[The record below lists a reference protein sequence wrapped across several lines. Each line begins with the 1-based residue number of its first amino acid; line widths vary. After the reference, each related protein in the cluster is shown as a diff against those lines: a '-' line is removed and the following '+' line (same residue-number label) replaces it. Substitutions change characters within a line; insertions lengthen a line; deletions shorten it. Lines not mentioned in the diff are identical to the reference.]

1 MKVKS
6 LRVLIIVTIFIS
18 AISIMSIISG
28 IFIYNDMK
36 KIEEA
41 SLDVSK
47 TRKSLIKDEDILI
60 KIKSNYSSVV
70 KTTKDTK
77 LYINDNGKYKDVGMI
92 NKDNILEL
100 EVVDN
105 ISLDNKYFKLL
116 NSDYYISYKDVTP
129 TADTINKRYLNYI
142 EFPIEVTTKENVIY
156 YDDSFNE
163 IFTLKSPVTARV
175 IVNLD
180 DYYGISLLSRLV
192 YVKKEDVSNTVEV
205 DISEEIAESIPAILY
220 HFIYLDG
227 DSSCN
232 DIICHSEEQIDSHF
246 KFLSNNDVFTL
257 NTSEVLSFIKGEINL
272 PKKSILITIDDG
284 ARAEN
289 FIPFLEKYQ
298 LNATLFL
305 VSSWYPVNKFESS
318 YLEIASHTHNMH
330 TTGVC
335 LTGQGGG
342 INCLPESEILNDL
355 KLSRETLNN
364 TKAFCFPF
372 YEYSDY
378 SINLVKEAGFE
389 MAFIGGSTKIK
400 KGIDPYKIP
409 RYPILSSFGV
419 EYISNLVLG

>member
-1 MKVKS
+1 MKARP

-18 AISIMSIISG
+18 VISLSCG

-36 KIEEA
+36 EREEA
-41 SLDVSK
+41 SLNVSN
-47 TRKSLIKDEDILI
+47 TRKSLIKDENVLI
-60 KIKSNYSSVV
+60 KIKSNYGSAV

-77 LYINDNGKYKDVGMI
+77 LYIDDNGKYKDVGNI

-100 EVVDN
+100 DSIDN

-116 NSDYYISYKDVTP
+116 DNDYYVSYKDVEP
-129 TADTINKRYLNYI
+129 TDDSINKRYLNYI
-142 EFPIEVTTKENVIY
+142 DFPKEITTKENITY
-156 YDDSFNE
+156 YDDSFKE
-163 IFTLKSPVTARV
+163 LFTLKTPITSKV

-192 YVKKEDVSNTVEV
+192 YVKKEDVSNVV
-205 DISEEIAESIPAILY
+205 DIESSEEMAVSIPAILY

-227 DSSCN
+227 DNGCK

-246 KFLSNNDVFTL
+246 KFLADNNVFTI
-257 NTSEVLSFIKGEINL
+257 NTGEVLSFIKGEINL

-289 FIPFLEKYQ
+289 FIPFLEKYG

-305 VSSWYPVNKFESS
+305 VSSWYPVSKFSS
-318 YLEIASHTHNMH
+318 PYLEIASHTHNMH

-335 LTGQGGG
+335 PTGQGGG
-342 INCLPESEILNDL
+342 INCLPRDEILNDL
-355 KLSRETLNN
+355 KLSRATLNN
-364 TKAFCFPF
+364 TKSFCFPF

-400 KGIDPYKIP
+400 KGINPYKIP

-419 EYISNLVLG
+419 DYISNLVLS

>member
-1 MKVKS
+1 MKVKP

-18 AISIMSIISG
+18 VISVGCG

-36 KIEEA
+36 EREET
-41 SLDVSK
+41 SSNVSN
-47 TRKSLIKDEDILI
+47 TRKSLIKDESVLI
-60 KIKSNYSSVV
+60 KIKSNYDSVV

-77 LYINDNGKYKDVGMI
+77 LYINENGKYKDVGNI

-100 EVVDN
+100 ESIDN
-105 ISLDNKYFKLL
+105 INLNNKYFKLL
-116 NSDYYISYKDVTP
+116 DSDYYVSYKDVIP
-129 TADTINKRYLNYI
+129 TTDTINKRYLNYI
-142 EFPIEVTTKENVIY
+142 EFPIEVTTKESTVY
-156 YDDSFNE
+156 YDENFNE
-163 IFTLKSPVTARV
+163 VLTINIPVTARV
-175 IVNLD
+175 IVNLN

-192 YVKKEDVSNTVEV
+192 YVKKEDVSKVIEV
-205 DISEEIAESIPAILY
+205 DSSEEMAKSIPAILY
-220 HFIYLDG
+220 HFIYLNG
-227 DSSCN
+227 DTGCN

-246 KFLSNNDVFTL
+246 KFLSDNDVFTL

-284 ARAEN
+284 ARAES

-305 VSSWYPVNKFESS
+305 VSSWYPISKFESS

-335 LTGQGGG
+335 PTGQGGG

-355 KLSRETLNN
+355 KLSREALNN

-372 YEYSDY
+372 YEYSNY

-419 EYISNLVLG
+419 DYISNLVLG

>member
-1 MKVKS
+1 MKIKP
-6 LRVLIIVTIFIS
+6 LRVLLIVTIFIS
-18 AISIMSIISG
+18 VISLG
-28 IFIYNDMK
+28 CGVFIYNDMK
-36 KIEEA
+36 EREEV
-41 SLDVSK
+41 SLNVSN
-47 TRKSLIKDEDILI
+47 TRKSLIKDENVLI
-60 KIKSNYSSVV
+60 KIKSNYGSAV

-77 LYINDNGKYKDVGMI
+77 LYINDNGKYKDVGSI

-100 EVVDN
+100 ESIDN
-105 ISLDNKYFKLL
+105 INLNNKYFKLL
-116 NSDYYISYKDVTP
+116 DNDYYVSYKDVIP
-129 TADTINKRYLNYI
+129 TTDTINKRYLNYI
-142 EFPIEVTTKENVIY
+142 EFPIEVTTKESVVC
-156 YDDSFNE
+156 YDENFNE
-163 IFTLKSPVTARV
+163 VFTINIPVTSKV

-192 YVKKEDVSNTVEV
+192 YVKKEDVSNVVEV
-205 DISEEIAESIPAILY
+205 DSSEEMAESIPAILY
-220 HFIYLDG
+220 HFIYLNG
-227 DSSCN
+227 DNSCN

-246 KFLSNNDVFTL
+246 KFLSDNNVFTL

-289 FIPFLEKYQ
+289 FIPFLEKYG

-305 VSSWYPVNKFESS
+305 VSSWYPVSKFQSP

-335 LTGQGGG
+335 PTGQGGG
-342 INCLPESEILNDL
+342 INCLPEKEILNDL

-419 EYISNLVLG
+419 DYISNLVLG

>member
-1 MKVKS
+1 MKVKP
-6 LRVLIIVTIFIS
+6 LRVLLIVIIFIS
-18 AISIMSIISG
+18 VISIGCG
-28 IFIYNDMK
+28 IFIYNDMRER
-36 KIEEA
+36 EEK
-41 SLDVSK
+41 SLNVSN
-47 TRKSLIKDEDILI
+47 TRKSLIKDEDVLI
-60 KIKSNYSSVV
+60 KIKSNYSGVV
-70 KTTKDTK
+70 KTLKDTK
-77 LYINDNGKYKDVGMI
+77 LYIDDNGKYKDAGKI

-100 EVVDN
+100 GSIDN
-105 ISLDNKYFKLL
+105 FSLDNKYFKLKD
-116 NSDYYISYKDVTP
+116 SDYYISYKDVEP
-129 TADTINKRYLNYI
+129 TSDTINKRYLNYI
-142 EFPIEVTTKENVIY
+142 EFPFEVTIKENVVY
-156 YDDSFNE
+156 YDDSFKE
-163 IFTLKSPVTARV
+163 IFMLKESVITKV

-180 DYYGISLLSRLV
+180 DYYGIDLFNRLV
-192 YVKKEDVSNTVEV
+192 YVNKEDVSNTVEV
-205 DISEEIAESIPAILY
+205 DNSEEVAESIPAILY
-220 HFIYLDG
+220 HFIYLNG

-232 DIICHSEEQIDSHF
+232 DIICHSESQIDSHF
-246 KFLSNNDVFTL
+246 KFLSDNDIFTL

-289 FIPFLEKYQ
+289 FIPFLEKYD

-305 VSSWYPVNKFESS
+305 VSSWYPVSKFSS
-318 YLEIASHTHNMH
+318 PYLEIASHTHNMH

-335 LTGQGGG
+335 PTGQGGG
-342 INCLPESEILNDL
+342 INCLPSDEILNDL

-409 RYPILSSFGV
+409 RYPILSSFCV
-419 EYISNLVLG
+419 DYISNLVLS

>member
-1 MKVKS
+1 MKIKPI
-6 LRVLIIVTIFIS
+6 RVLIIVSIFIS
-18 AISIMSIISG
+18 VISIASG
-28 IFIYNDMK
+28 IYIYNDTK
-36 KIEEA
+36 RREEEA
-41 SLDVSK
+41 LTISK
-47 TRKSLIKDEDILI
+47 ARESLIKDENELI
-60 KIKSNYSSVV
+60 KIKSNYSSIV

-77 LYINDNGKYKDVGMI
+77 LYLNDNGKYKDVGSI

-100 EVVDN
+100 ESINN

-116 NSDYYISYKDVTP
+116 GSDYYVSYKDVIP
-129 TADTINKRYLNYI
+129 TTDTINKRYLNYI
-142 EFPIEVTTKENVIY
+142 EFPLEVTAKEKAVY
-156 YDDSFNE
+156 YDENFNE
-163 IFTLKSPVTARV
+163 VFVIKNSVTAKV
-175 IVNLD
+175 IVNFD

-192 YVKKEDVSNTVEV
+192 YVKKEDVNNVVEV
-205 DISEEIAESIPAILY
+205 DSSEDMAESVPAILY

-227 DSSCN
+227 DTSCG

-246 KFLSNNDVFTL
+246 KFLADNNVFTL

-289 FIPFLEKYQ
+289 FIPFLEKYG

-305 VSSWYPVNKFESS
+305 VSSWYPVSKFSS
-318 YLEIASHTHNMH
+318 PYLEIASHTHNMH

-335 LTGQGGG
+335 PTGQGGG
-342 INCLPESEILNDL
+342 INCLPESDILNDL

-389 MAFIGGSTKIK
+389 MSFIGGSTKIK

-419 EYISNLVLG
+419 DYISNLVLV

>member
-1 MKVKS
+1 MKVKP
-6 LRVLIIVTIFIS
+6 LRVLLIVTIFIS
-18 AISIMSIISG
+18 VISISCG
-28 IFIYNDMK
+28 VFIYNDMK
-36 KIEEA
+36 EREES
-41 SLDVSK
+41 SLNVSK
-47 TRKSLIKDEDILI
+47 TRKSLIEDENVLI
-60 KIKSNYSSVV
+60 KIKSNYGSAV
-70 KTTKDTK
+70 KTIKDTK
-77 LYINDNGKYKDVGMI
+77 LYINDNGKYKDVGNI

-100 EVVDN
+100 ETIDN
-105 ISLDNKYFKLL
+105 INLNNKYFKLL
-116 NSDYYISYKDVTP
+116 DSDYYVSYKDVEP
-129 TADTINKRYLNYI
+129 TDESINKRYLNYI
-142 EFPIEVTTKENVIY
+142 EFPIEVTTKESVVY

-163 IFTLKSPVTARV
+163 LFSLNTPVTSKV
-175 IVNLD
+175 VVNLD

-192 YVKKEDVSNTVEV
+192 YVKKEDVSKVIEV
-205 DISEEIAESIPAILY
+205 NSSEEIAESVPAILY

-227 DSSCN
+227 DSSCG

-246 KFLSNNDVFTL
+246 KFLADNDVFTL

-289 FIPFLEKYQ
+289 FIPFLEKYG

-305 VSSWYPVNKFESS
+305 VSSWYPVSKFSS
-318 YLEIASHTHNMH
+318 PYLEIASHTHNMH

-335 LTGQGGG
+335 PTGQGGG
-342 INCLPESEILNDL
+342 INCLPRDEILNDL

-400 KGIDPYKIP
+400 KGMDPYKIP

-419 EYISNLVLG
+419 DYISNLVLG

>member
-1 MKVKS
+1 MKIKP

-18 AISIMSIISG
+18 VISLG
-28 IFIYNDMK
+28 CGVFIYNDMK
-36 KIEEA
+36 EREEE
-41 SLDVSK
+41 SLNVSK
-47 TRKSLIKDEDILI
+47 TRKSLIKDENVLI
-60 KIKSNYSSVV
+60 KIKSNYGSAV

-77 LYINDNGKYKDVGMI
+77 LYINDNDKYKDVGSI

-116 NSDYYISYKDVTP
+116 DGDYYVSYKDVEP
-129 TADTINKRYLNYI
+129 TTDIINKRYLNYI
-142 EFPIEVTTKENVIY
+142 EFPIEVTTKENVVY

-163 IFTLKSPVTARV
+163 LFSLNIPVNSKV
-175 IVNLD
+175 IVNLG

-192 YVKKEDVSNTVEV
+192 YVKKEDVSNTVEGDSSV
-205 DISEEIAESIPAILY
+205 DMAESVPAILY

-246 KFLSNNDVFTL
+246 KFLADNNIFTL

-289 FIPFLEKYQ
+289 FIPFLEKYG

-305 VSSWYPVNKFESS
+305 VSSWYPVSKFESS

-335 LTGQGGG
+335 PTGQGGG
-342 INCLPESEILNDL
+342 INCLPESDILNDL

-372 YEYSDY
+372 YEYSSY

-400 KGIDPYKIP
+400 KGINPYKIP

-419 EYISNLVLG
+419 DYISNLVLS

>member
-1 MKVKS
+1 MKIKP
-6 LRVLIIVTIFIS
+6 LRVLIIVTIFTNI
-18 AISIMSIISG
+18 ISITSG
-28 IFIYNDMK
+28 IYIYNNMK
-36 KIEEA
+36 VREEA
-41 SLDVSK
+41 SLNVLK
-47 TRKSLIKDEDILI
+47 IRKELDNKENELN
-60 KIKSNYSSVV
+60 KIKTNYNSIV
-70 KTTKDTK
+70 KTSKDTK
-77 LYINDNGKYKDVGMI
+77 LYINDNGKYKVVGNI
-92 NKDNILEL
+92 NKNNILEL
-100 EVVDN
+100 ENIDN

-116 NSDYYISYKDVTP
+116 NSNYYISYKDVMP
-129 TADTINKRYLNYI
+129 TIDTINKRYLNYV
-142 EFPIEVTTKENVIY
+142 EFPIEVTTKDYTTY
-156 YDDSFNE
+156 YDDNFNE
-163 IFTLKSPVTARV
+163 LFTLNDPITTKV

-180 DYYGISLLSRLV
+180 DYYGVSLLSRLV
-192 YVKKEDVSNTVEV
+192 YVKKDNVSNVVEL
-205 DISEEIAESIPAILY
+205 DSSEEMAISIPAILY

-227 DSSCN
+227 DTSCN
-232 DIICHSEEQIDSHF
+232 QTICHSEEQIDSHF
-246 KFLSNNDVFTL
+246 KFLSDNDVFTL
-257 NTSEVLSFIKGEINL
+257 NTSEVLMFIKNEINL

-305 VSSWYPVNKFESS
+305 VSSWYPVNKFLSP

-335 LTGQGGG
+335 PTGQGGG
-342 INCLPESEILNDL
+342 INCLPEEEILNDL

-378 SINLVKEAGFE
+378 AINLVKEAGFE

-409 RYPILSSFGV
+409 RYPILSNFGV
-419 EYISNLVLG
+419 SYLSNLVL

>member
-1 MKVKS
+1 MKIKP

-18 AISIMSIISG
+18 VISIG
-28 IFIYNDMK
+28 CGVFIYNDMK
-36 KIEEA
+36 EREEA
-41 SLDVSK
+41 SLNVSN
-47 TRKSLIKDEDILI
+47 TRKSLIKDGDILI
-60 KIKSNYSSVV
+60 KIKSNYGSAV

-77 LYINDNGKYKDVGMI
+77 LYINDNGKYKDVGNI

-100 EVVDN
+100 ESIDN
-105 ISLDNKYFKLL
+105 INLDNKYFKLL
-116 NSDYYISYKDVTP
+116 ANDYYVSYKDVEP
-129 TADTINKRYLNYI
+129 TDESINKRYLNYI
-142 EFPIEVTTKENVIY
+142 EFPIEVTTKESVVY
-156 YDDSFNE
+156 YDENFNE
-163 IFTLKSPVTARV
+163 VFTINIPTTSKV
-175 IVNLD
+175 IVNLN

-192 YVKKEDVSNTVEV
+192 YVRKEDISNIVEV
-205 DISEEIAESIPAILY
+205 DSSEEIAESIPAILY

-227 DSSCN
+227 DTSCN

-246 KFLSNNDVFTL
+246 KFIADNNVFTL

-289 FIPFLEKYQ
+289 FIPFLEKYG

-305 VSSWYPVNKFESS
+305 VSSWYPVSKFSS
-318 YLEIASHTHNMH
+318 PYLEIASHTHNMH

-335 LTGQGGG
+335 PTGQGGG

-419 EYISNLVLG
+419 DYISNLALG

>member
-1 MKVKS
+1 MKIKPI
-6 LRVLIIVTIFIS
+6 RVLIIVSIFIS
-18 AISIMSIISG
+18 VISIASG
-28 IFIYNDMK
+28 IYIYNDTK
-36 KIEEA
+36 KREEEA
-41 SLDVSK
+41 LTISK
-47 TRKSLIKDEDILI
+47 ARESLIKDENELI
-60 KIKSNYSSVV
+60 KIKSNYSSIV

-77 LYINDNGKYKDVGMI
+77 LYLNDNGKYKDVGSI

-100 EVVDN
+100 ETLDN

-116 NSDYYISYKDVTP
+116 DSDYYVSYKDVEP
-129 TADTINKRYLNYI
+129 SDESINKRYLNYI

-156 YDDSFNE
+156 YDENFNE
-163 IFTLKSPVTARV
+163 VFTLKSPVTSKV

-192 YVKKEDVSNTVEV
+192 YVKKEDVSNTVEI
-205 DISEEIAESIPAILY
+205 DSSEEEQAESIPAILY

-227 DSSCN
+227 DTSCN

-246 KFLSNNDVFTL
+246 KFLSDNDVFTL

-305 VSSWYPVNKFESS
+305 VSSWYSVSKFQSS

-335 LTGQGGG
+335 PTGQGGG

-389 MAFIGGSTKIK
+389 MAFIGGFTKIK

-419 EYISNLVLG
+419 DYISNLVLG

>member
-1 MKVKS
+1 MKIKS

-18 AISIMSIISG
+18 IVSIGSG
-28 IFIYNDMK
+28 IFIYNDMMK
-36 KIEEA
+36 REEA
-41 SLDVSK
+41 SLNVS
-47 TRKSLIKDEDILI
+47 RNRESLIKDENVLI

-70 KTTKDTK
+70 RTTKDTK
-77 LYINDNGKYKDVGMI
+77 LYINDNGEYIDAGSI

-100 EVVDN
+100 ETIDN

-116 NSDYYISYKDVTP
+116 DSDYYVSYKDVEP
-129 TADTINKRYLNYI
+129 SDESINKRYLNYI
-142 EFPIEVTTKENVIY
+142 EFSIEVTTKESAIY
-156 YDDSFNE
+156 YDENFNQ
-163 IFTLKSPVTARV
+163 IFTLKDPITTKVV
-175 IVNLD
+175 VNLD

-205 DISEEIAESIPAILY
+205 DSSEDMAVSVPAILY

-246 KFLSNNDVFTL
+246 KFLSDNDVFTL

-305 VSSWYPVNKFESS
+305 VSSWYPVSKFQSP

-335 LTGQGGG
+335 PTGQGGG
-342 INCLPESEILNDL
+342 INCLPSDEILNDL

-372 YEYSDY
+372 YEYSNY

-400 KGIDPYKIP
+400 KGINPYKIP
-409 RYPILSSFGV
+409 RYPILSSFNV
-419 EYISNLVLG
+419 DYISNLVLG

>member
-1 MKVKS
+1 MKIKPI
-6 LRVLIIVTIFIS
+6 RVLIIVTIFIS
-18 AISIMSIISG
+18 LISIISG
-28 IFIYNDMK
+28 IYIYSDMK
-36 KIEEA
+36 ERKEA
-41 SLDVSK
+41 SLDV
-47 TRKSLIKDEDILI
+47 IKVRNFLNEKEETLT
-60 KIKSNYSSVV
+60 KIKSNYNSVV
-70 KTTKDTK
+70 KTIKNTK
-77 LYINDNGKYKDVGMI
+77 LYISDNGKYIESGSI
-92 NKDNILEL
+92 NKDVVLEL
-100 EVVDN
+100 ESIDK

-116 NSDYYISYKDVTP
+116 DSDYYVSYKDVTP
-129 TADTINKRYLNYI
+129 TDNTINKRYLNYI
-142 EFPIEVTTKENVIY
+142 EFPIEVTTEENIVY
-156 YDDSFNE
+156 YDESFKE
-163 IFTLKSPVTARV
+163 LFTIKRSVTSKV

-192 YVKKEDVSNTVEV
+192 YVKKEAVSNVVEI
-205 DISEEIAESIPAILY
+205 DSSEDMAESVPAILY

-227 DSSCN
+227 DTSCG
-232 DIICHSEEQIDSHF
+232 DIICHSEKQIDSHF
-246 KFLSNNDVFTL
+246 KFLADNDVFTL

-289 FIPFLEKYQ
+289 FIPFLEKYG

-305 VSSWYPVNKFESS
+305 VSSWYPVSKFSS
-318 YLEIASHTHNMH
+318 PYLEIASHTHNMH

-335 LTGQGGG
+335 PTGQGGG

-372 YEYSDY
+372 YEYSNY

-419 EYISNLVLG
+419 DYISNLVLG

>member
-1 MKVKS
+1 MKVKP

-18 AISIMSIISG
+18 VVSIGCG

-36 KIEEA
+36 EREEA
-41 SLDVSK
+41 SLNVSN

-60 KIKSNYSSVV
+60 KIKSNYGSAV

-77 LYINDNGKYKDVGMI
+77 LYINDNGKYKDVGNI

-100 EVVDN
+100 ESIDN
-105 ISLDNKYFKLL
+105 INLDNKYFKLL
-116 NSDYYISYKDVTP
+116 ANDYYVSYKDVEP
-129 TADTINKRYLNYI
+129 TDESINKRYLNYI
-142 EFPIEVTTKENVIY
+142 EFPIEVTTKESVVY
-156 YDDSFNE
+156 YDENFNE
-163 IFTLKSPVTARV
+163 VFTINIPTTSKV
-175 IVNLD
+175 IVNLN

-192 YVKKEDVSNTVEV
+192 YVRKEDISNIVEV
-205 DISEEIAESIPAILY
+205 DSSEEIAESIPAILY

-227 DSSCN
+227 DTSCN

-246 KFLSNNDVFTL
+246 KFIADNNVFTL

-289 FIPFLEKYQ
+289 FIPFLEKYG

-305 VSSWYPVNKFESS
+305 VSSWYPVSKFESS

-335 LTGQGGG
+335 PTGQGGG

-419 EYISNLVLG
+419 DYISNLALG

>member
-1 MKVKS
+1 MKIKS

-18 AISIMSIISG
+18 IVSIGSG
-28 IFIYNDMK
+28 IFIYNDMMK
-36 KIEEA
+36 REEA
-41 SLDVSK
+41 SLNVS
-47 TRKSLIKDEDILI
+47 RNRESLIKDENVLI

-70 KTTKDTK
+70 RTTKDTK
-77 LYINDNGKYKDVGMI
+77 LYINDNGEYIDAGSI

-100 EVVDN
+100 ETIDN

-116 NSDYYISYKDVTP
+116 DSDYYVSYKDVEP
-129 TADTINKRYLNYI
+129 TNESINKRYLNYI
-142 EFPIEVTTKENVIY
+142 EFSIEVTTKESAIY
-156 YDDSFNE
+156 YDENFNE
-163 IFTLKSPVTARV
+163 LFTLKDPITTKVV
-175 IVNLD
+175 VNLD

-205 DISEEIAESIPAILY
+205 DSSEDMAVSVPAILY

-246 KFLSNNDVFTL
+246 KFLSDNDVFTL

-305 VSSWYPVNKFESS
+305 VSSWYPVSKFQSP

-335 LTGQGGG
+335 PTGQGGG
-342 INCLPESEILNDL
+342 INCLPSDEILNDL

-372 YEYSDY
+372 YEYSNY

-400 KGIDPYKIP
+400 KGINPYKIP
-409 RYPILSSFGV
+409 RYPILSSFNV
-419 EYISNLVLG
+419 DYISNLVLG

>member
-1 MKVKS
+1 MKVKP
-6 LRVLIIVTIFIS
+6 LRVLLIVIIFIS
-18 AISIMSIISG
+18 VISIGCG
-28 IFIYNDMK
+28 IFIYNDMRER
-36 KIEEA
+36 EEE
-41 SLDVSK
+41 SLNVSN
-47 TRKSLIKDEDILI
+47 TRKSLIKDEDVLI
-60 KIKSNYSSVV
+60 KIKSNYSGVV
-70 KTTKDTK
+70 KILKDTK
-77 LYINDNGKYKDVGMI
+77 LYIDDNGKYKDAGKI

-100 EVVDN
+100 GSIDN
-105 ISLDNKYFKLL
+105 FSLDNKYFKLKD
-116 NSDYYISYKDVTP
+116 SDYYISYKDVEP
-129 TADTINKRYLNYI
+129 TSDTINKRYLNYI
-142 EFPIEVTTKENVIY
+142 EFPFEVTIKENVVY
-156 YDDSFNE
+156 YDDSFKE
-163 IFTLKSPVTARV
+163 IFMLKESVTTKV

-180 DYYGISLLSRLV
+180 DYYGIDLFNRLV
-192 YVKKEDVSNTVEV
+192 YVNKEDVSNTVEV
-205 DISEEIAESIPAILY
+205 DNSEEVAESIPAILY
-220 HFIYLDG
+220 HFIYLNG

-232 DIICHSEEQIDSHF
+232 DIICHSESQIDSHF
-246 KFLSNNDVFTL
+246 KFLSDNDIFTL

-289 FIPFLEKYQ
+289 FIPFLEKYD

-305 VSSWYPVNKFESS
+305 VSSWYPVSKFSS
-318 YLEIASHTHNMH
+318 PYLEIASHTHNMH

-335 LTGQGGG
+335 PTGQGGG
-342 INCLPESEILNDL
+342 INCLPESDILNDL

-372 YEYSDY
+372 YEYSGY

-419 EYISNLVLG
+419 DYISNLVKN

>member
-1 MKVKS
+1 MKIKP
-6 LRVLIIVTIFIS
+6 LRVLIIVTMFIS
-18 AISIMSIISG
+18 VISLG
-28 IFIYNDMK
+28 CGVFIYNDMK
-36 KIEEA
+36 EREEV
-41 SLDVSK
+41 SLNVSN
-47 TRKSLIKDEDILI
+47 TRKSLIKDENVLI
-60 KIKSNYSSVV
+60 KIKSNYGSAV

-77 LYINDNGKYKDVGMI
+77 LYINNNGKYKDVGSI

-116 NSDYYISYKDVTP
+116 DNDYYVSYKDVIP
-129 TADTINKRYLNYI
+129 TTDTINKRYLNYI
-142 EFPIEVTTKENVIY
+142 EFPIEVTTKESVVC
-156 YDDSFNE
+156 YDENFNE
-163 IFTLKSPVTARV
+163 VFTINIPVTSKV

-192 YVKKEDVSNTVEV
+192 YVKKEDVSNVVEV
-205 DISEEIAESIPAILY
+205 DSSEEMAESIPAILY
-220 HFIYLDG
+220 HFIYLNG
-227 DSSCN
+227 DNSCN

-246 KFLSNNDVFTL
+246 KFLADNNVFTL

-284 ARAEN
+284 ARAEK
-289 FIPFLEKYQ
+289 FIPFLEKYG

-305 VSSWYPVNKFESS
+305 VSSWYPVSKFSS
-318 YLEIASHTHNMH
+318 PYLEIASHTHNMH

-335 LTGQGGG
+335 PTGQGGG
-342 INCLPESEILNDL
+342 INCLSRDEILNDL

-372 YEYSDY
+372 YEYSNY

-419 EYISNLVLG
+419 DYISNLVLG

>member
-1 MKVKS
+1 MKIKS

-18 AISIMSIISG
+18 IVSIGSG
-28 IFIYNDMK
+28 IFIYNDMMK
-36 KIEEA
+36 REEA
-41 SLDVSK
+41 SLNVS
-47 TRKSLIKDEDILI
+47 RNRESLIKDENVLI

-70 KTTKDTK
+70 RTTKDTK
-77 LYINDNGKYKDVGMI
+77 LYINDNSEYIDAGSI

-100 EVVDN
+100 ETIDN

-116 NSDYYISYKDVTP
+116 DSDYYVSYKDVEP
-129 TADTINKRYLNYI
+129 SDESINKRYLNYI
-142 EFPIEVTTKENVIY
+142 EFSIEVTTKESAIY
-156 YDDSFNE
+156 YDENFNE
-163 IFTLKSPVTARV
+163 LFTLKDPITTKVV
-175 IVNLD
+175 VNLD

-205 DISEEIAESIPAILY
+205 DSIEDMAVSVPAILY

-246 KFLSNNDVFTL
+246 KFLSDNDVFTL

-305 VSSWYPVNKFESS
+305 VSSWYPVSKFQSP

-335 LTGQGGG
+335 PTGQGGG
-342 INCLPESEILNDL
+342 INCLPEKEILNDL

-372 YEYSDY
+372 YEYSNY

-419 EYISNLVLG
+419 DYISNLVKN

>member
-1 MKVKS
+1 MKVKP

-18 AISIMSIISG
+18 VVSIGCG

-36 KIEEA
+36 EREEA
-41 SLDVSK
+41 SLNVSN

-60 KIKSNYSSVV
+60 KIKSNYGSAV

-77 LYINDNGKYKDVGMI
+77 LYINDNGKYKDVGNI

-100 EVVDN
+100 ETIDN
-105 ISLDNKYFKLL
+105 INLNNKYFKLL
-116 NSDYYISYKDVTP
+116 DSDYYVSYKDVEP
-129 TADTINKRYLNYI
+129 TDESINKRYLNYI
-142 EFPIEVTTKENVIY
+142 EFPIEVTTKESVVY
-156 YDDSFNE
+156 YDENFNE
-163 IFTLKSPVTARV
+163 VFTINIPTTSKV
-175 IVNLD
+175 IVNLN

-192 YVKKEDVSNTVEV
+192 YVRKEDISNIVEV
-205 DISEEIAESIPAILY
+205 DSSEEIAESIPAILY

-227 DSSCN
+227 DTSCN

-246 KFLSNNDVFTL
+246 KFIADNNVFTL

-289 FIPFLEKYQ
+289 FIPFLEKYG

-305 VSSWYPVNKFESS
+305 VSSWYPVSKFESS

-335 LTGQGGG
+335 PTGQGGG

-419 EYISNLVLG
+419 DYISNLALG

>member
-6 LRVLIIVTIFIS
+6 LRVIIIVTIFIS
-18 AISIMSIISG
+18 VISIISVV
-28 IFIYNDMK
+28 FIYNDMK
-36 KIEEA
+36 KREEA
-41 SLDVSK
+41 SLEVSK
-47 TRKSLIKDEDILI
+47 ARKSLIENENVLI
-60 KIKSNYSSVV
+60 KIKSNYNNVV

-77 LYINDNGKYKDVGMI
+77 LYINNNGKYKDVGKI

-100 EVVDN
+100 ESIDN
-105 ISLDNKYFKLL
+105 ISLDNKYFNLL
-116 NSDYYISYKDVTP
+116 DSDYYVSYKDVKP
-129 TADTINKRYLNYI
+129 TDESINKRYLNYI
-142 EFPIEVTTKENVIY
+142 EFPIEVTTKENVVY
-156 YDDSFNE
+156 YDENSNE
-163 IFTLKSPVTARV
+163 VFTLNIPITSKVV
-175 IVNLD
+175 VNLD

-192 YVKKEDVSNTVEV
+192 YIKKADISNTVEV
-205 DISEEIAESIPAILY
+205 DNNEEVAESIPAILY
-220 HFIYLDG
+220 HFIYLND
-227 DSSCN
+227 DNSCN

-246 KFLSNNDVFTL
+246 KFLSDNDVFTL
-257 NTSEVLSFIKGEINL
+257 NTSEVLRFIKNEINL

-289 FIPFLEKYQ
+289 FIPFLEKYG

-305 VSSWYPVNKFESS
+305 VSSWYPISKFQSP

-335 LTGQGGG
+335 PTGQGGG
-342 INCLPESEILNDL
+342 INCLPESDILNDL

-372 YEYSDY
+372 YEYSNY

-419 EYISNLVLG
+419 DYISNLVLG

>member
-1 MKVKS
+1 MKVKP
-6 LRVLIIVTIFIS
+6 LRVLLIVIIFIS
-18 AISIMSIISG
+18 VISIGCG
-28 IFIYNDMK
+28 IFIYNDMRER
-36 KIEEA
+36 EEE
-41 SLDVSK
+41 SLNVSN
-47 TRKSLIKDEDILI
+47 TRKSLIKDEDVLI
-60 KIKSNYSSVV
+60 KIKSNYSGVV
-70 KTTKDTK
+70 KILKDTK
-77 LYINDNGKYKDVGMI
+77 LYIDDNGKYKDAGKI

-100 EVVDN
+100 GSIDN
-105 ISLDNKYFKLL
+105 FSLDNKYFKLKD
-116 NSDYYISYKDVTP
+116 SDYYISYKDVEP
-129 TADTINKRYLNYI
+129 TSDTINKRYLNYI
-142 EFPIEVTTKENVIY
+142 EFPFEVTIKENVVY
-156 YDDSFNE
+156 YDDSFKE
-163 IFTLKSPVTARV
+163 IFMLKESVTTKV

-180 DYYGISLLSRLV
+180 DYYGIDLFNRLV
-192 YVKKEDVSNTVEV
+192 YVNKEDVSNAVEV
-205 DISEEIAESIPAILY
+205 DNSEEVAESIPAILY
-220 HFIYLDG
+220 HFIYLNG

-232 DIICHSEEQIDSHF
+232 DIICHSESQIDSHF
-246 KFLSNNDVFTL
+246 KFLSDNDIFTL

-289 FIPFLEKYQ
+289 FIPFLEKYD

-305 VSSWYPVNKFESS
+305 VSSWYPVSKFSS
-318 YLEIASHTHNMH
+318 PYLEIASHTHNMH

-335 LTGQGGG
+335 PTGQGGG
-342 INCLPESEILNDL
+342 INCLPSDEILNDL

-419 EYISNLVLG
+419 DYISNLVLS

>member
-1 MKVKS
+1 MKIKPI
-6 LRVLIIVTIFIS
+6 RVLIIVTIFICI
-18 AISIMSIISG
+18 ISIICG
-28 IFIYNDMK
+28 IYIYNDMK
-36 KIEEA
+36 ERENI
-41 SLDVSK
+41 SLKVSK
-47 TRKSLIKDEDILI
+47 TKESLIKDENVLI
-60 KIKSNYSSVV
+60 KIKSNYNNVV

-77 LYINDNGKYKDVGMI
+77 LYINNNGKYKDVGNI

-100 EVVDN
+100 DSIDK

-116 NSDYYISYKDVTP
+116 DSDYYVSYKDVTP
-129 TADTINKRYLNYI
+129 TTDTINKRYLNYI
-142 EFPIEVTTKENVIY
+142 EFPIEVTTKESVVY

-163 IFTLKSPVTARV
+163 LFSLNIPITSKV

-205 DISEEIAESIPAILY
+205 DSNEDMAVSIPAILY
-220 HFIYLDG
+220 HFIYLNG
-227 DSSCN
+227 NTGCN

-246 KFLSNNDVFTL
+246 KFLADNNVFTL
-257 NTSEVLSFIKGEINL
+257 NTSEVLSFINGEINL

-305 VSSWYPVNKFESS
+305 VSSWYPVSKFESP

-335 LTGQGGG
+335 PTGQGGG
-342 INCLPESEILNDL
+342 INCLPENEILNDL

-419 EYISNLVLG
+419 DYISNLVLG

>member
-1 MKVKS
+1 MKIKPI
-6 LRVLIIVTIFIS
+6 RVLIIVSIFIS
-18 AISIMSIISG
+18 VISIASG
-28 IFIYNDMK
+28 IYIYNDTK
-36 KIEEA
+36 RREEEA
-41 SLDVSK
+41 LTISK
-47 TRKSLIKDEDILI
+47 ARESLIKDENELI
-60 KIKSNYSSVV
+60 KIKSNYSSIV

-77 LYINDNGKYKDVGMI
+77 LYLNDNGKYKDVGSI

-100 EVVDN
+100 ESINN

-116 NSDYYISYKDVTP
+116 GSDYYVSYKDVIP
-129 TADTINKRYLNYI
+129 TTDTINKRYLNYI
-142 EFPIEVTTKENVIY
+142 EFPLEVTAKEKAVY
-156 YDDSFNE
+156 YDENFNE
-163 IFTLKSPVTARV
+163 VFVIKNSVTAKV
-175 IVNLD
+175 IVNFD

-192 YVKKEDVSNTVEV
+192 YVKKEDVNNVVEV
-205 DISEEIAESIPAILY
+205 DSSEDMAESVPAILY

-227 DSSCN
+227 DTSCG

-246 KFLSNNDVFTL
+246 KFLADNDVFTL

-289 FIPFLEKYQ
+289 FIPFLEKYG

-305 VSSWYPVNKFESS
+305 VSSWYPVSKFSS
-318 YLEIASHTHNMH
+318 PYLEIASHTHNMH

-335 LTGQGGG
+335 PTGQGGG

-372 YEYSDY
+372 YEYSNY

-409 RYPILSSFGV
+409 RYPILSNFGV

>member
-1 MKVKS
+1 MKIKP

-18 AISIMSIISG
+18 VISIG
-28 IFIYNDMK
+28 CGVFIYNDMK
-36 KIEEA
+36 EREEE
-41 SLDVSK
+41 SLNVSK
-47 TRKSLIKDEDILI
+47 TRNSLIKDENVLI
-60 KIKSNYSSVV
+60 KIKSNYGSAV

-77 LYINDNGKYKDVGMI
+77 IYINDNGKYKDVGSI

-116 NSDYYISYKDVTP
+116 DSDYYVSYKDVEP
-129 TADTINKRYLNYI
+129 TDESISKRYLNYI
-142 EFPIEVTTKENVIY
+142 EFPIEVTTKESVVC
-156 YDDSFNE
+156 YDENFNE
-163 IFTLKSPVTARV
+163 VFTINIPVTSKV

-180 DYYGISLLSRLV
+180 NYYGISLLSRLV
-192 YVKKEDVSNTVEV
+192 YVKKEDVSNVVEV
-205 DISEEIAESIPAILY
+205 DSSEEMAESIPAILY
-220 HFIYLDG
+220 HFIYLNG
-227 DSSCN
+227 DNSCN

-246 KFLSNNDVFTL
+246 KFLADNNVFTL

-284 ARAEN
+284 ARAEK
-289 FIPFLEKYQ
+289 FIPFLEKYG

-305 VSSWYPVNKFESS
+305 VSSWYPVSKFSS
-318 YLEIASHTHNMH
+318 PYLEIASHTHNMH

-335 LTGQGGG
+335 PTGQGGG

-400 KGIDPYKIP
+400 KGINPYKIP

-419 EYISNLVLG
+419 DYISNLVKK

>member
-1 MKVKS
+1 MKIKPI
-6 LRVLIIVTIFIS
+6 RVLIIVTIFIS
-18 AISIMSIISG
+18 VISLGCG
-28 IFIYNDMK
+28 IYVYNDMK
-36 KIEEA
+36 ERESI
-41 SLDVSK
+41 SLDVSRN
-47 TRKSLIKDEDILI
+47 RKSLIKDEKLLI
-60 KIKSNYSSVV
+60 KIKSDYNSVV
-70 KTTKDTK
+70 KTIKNTK
-77 LYINDNGKYKDVGMI
+77 LYINDNGKYIESGSI
-92 NKDNILEL
+92 NKDVVLEL
-100 EVVDN
+100 ESIDK

-116 NSDYYISYKDVTP
+116 DSDYYVSYKDVTP
-129 TADTINKRYLNYI
+129 TDNTINKRYLNYI
-142 EFPIEVTTKENVIY
+142 EFPIEVTTKENIVY
-156 YDDSFNE
+156 YDESFKE
-163 IFTLKSPVTARV
+163 LFTIKSSVTSKV

-192 YVKKEDVSNTVEV
+192 YVKKEDVSNVVEI
-205 DISEEIAESIPAILY
+205 DSSEDMAESVPAILY
-220 HFIYLDG
+220 HFIYLNG
-227 DSSCN
+227 DTGCN

-246 KFLSNNDVFTL
+246 KFLADNDVFTL

-305 VSSWYPVNKFESS
+305 VSSWYLVSKFESS

-335 LTGQGGG
+335 PTGQGGG

-419 EYISNLVLG
+419 DYISNLVLG

>member
-1 MKVKS
+1 MKIKP

-18 AISIMSIISG
+18 VISIG
-28 IFIYNDMK
+28 CGVFIYNDMK
-36 KIEEA
+36 EREEV
-41 SLDVSK
+41 SLNVSN
-47 TRKSLIKDEDILI
+47 TRKSLIKDENVLI
-60 KIKSNYSSVV
+60 KIKSNYGSAV

-77 LYINDNGKYKDVGMI
+77 LYINENGKYNDVGSI

-105 ISLDNKYFKLL
+105 ISLNNKYFKLL
-116 NSDYYISYKDVTP
+116 DSDYYVSYKDVIP
-129 TADTINKRYLNYI
+129 TTDTINKRYLNYI
-142 EFPIEVTTKENVIY
+142 EFPIKVTTKENITY
-156 YDDSFNE
+156 YDDSFKE
-163 IFTLKSPVTARV
+163 LFTLKSPVTSKV

-192 YVKKEDVSNTVEV
+192 YVKKEDVNNVVEV
-205 DISEEIAESIPAILY
+205 DSSEEMAKSVPAILY

-227 DSSCN
+227 DTSCN

-246 KFLSNNDVFTL
+246 KFIADNNIFTL

-289 FIPFLEKYQ
+289 FIPFLEEYQ

-305 VSSWYPVNKFESS
+305 VSSWYSVSKFSS
-318 YLEIASHTHNMH
+318 PYLEIASHTHNMH

-335 LTGQGGG
+335 PTGQGGG

-400 KGIDPYKIP
+400 KGINPYKIP

-419 EYISNLVLG
+419 DYISNLVLS

>member
-1 MKVKS
+1 MRSKP
-6 LRVLIIVTIFIS
+6 LRVLIIVTIFTS
-18 AISIMSIISG
+18 VISIGCG

-36 KIEEA
+36 VREDMSNSVI
-41 SLDVSK
+41 K
-47 TRKSLIKDEDILI
+47 TRESLVKEEDKLVRIKA
-60 KIKSNYSSVV
+60 NYSSVV

-77 LYINDNGKYKDVGMI
+77 LYINDNGKYLESGSI
-92 NKDNILEL
+92 NEGNVLEL
-100 EVVDN
+100 ETIDN
-105 ISLDNKYFKLL
+105 ISLDNQYFKLL
-116 NSDYYISYKDVTP
+116 DSEYYVSYRDVTP
-129 TADTINKRYLNYI
+129 TTDTINKRYLNYV
-142 EFPIEVTTKENVIY
+142 EFPIEVTTKDYTTY
-156 YDDSFNE
+156 YDDNFNE
-163 IFTLKSPVTARV
+163 LFTLNDPITTKV

-180 DYYGISLLSRLV
+180 DYYGVSLLSRLV
-192 YVKKEDVSNTVEV
+192 YVKKDNVSNVVEL
-205 DISEEIAESIPAILY
+205 DSSEEMAISIPAILY

-227 DSSCN
+227 DTSCN
-232 DIICHSEEQIDSHF
+232 QTICHSEEQIDSHF
-246 KFLSNNDVFTL
+246 KFLSDNDVFTL
-257 NTSEVLSFIKGEINL
+257 NTSEVLMFIKNEINL

-305 VSSWYPVNKFESS
+305 VSSWYPVNKFLSP

-335 LTGQGGG
+335 PTGQGGG
-342 INCLPESEILNDL
+342 INCLPEEEILNDL

-378 SINLVKEAGFE
+378 AINLVKEAGFE

-409 RYPILSSFGV
+409 RYPILSNFGV
-419 EYISNLVLG
+419 SYLSNLVL

>member
-1 MKVKS
+1 MKVKP
-6 LRVLIIVTIFIS
+6 LRVLLIVTIFIS
-18 AISIMSIISG
+18 VISIGCG
-28 IFIYNDMK
+28 IFIYNDMRER
-36 KIEEA
+36 EEK
-41 SLDVSK
+41 SLNVSN
-47 TRKSLIKDEDILI
+47 TRKSLIKDEDVLI
-60 KIKSNYSSVV
+60 KIKSNYSGVV
-70 KTTKDTK
+70 KTLKDTK
-77 LYINDNGKYKDVGMI
+77 LYIDDNGKYKDAGKI

-100 EVVDN
+100 GSIDN
-105 ISLDNKYFKLL
+105 FSLDNKYFKLKD
-116 NSDYYISYKDVTP
+116 SDYYISYKDVEP
-129 TADTINKRYLNYI
+129 TSDTINKRYLNYI
-142 EFPIEVTTKENVIY
+142 EFPFEVTIKENVVY
-156 YDDSFNE
+156 YDDSFKE
-163 IFTLKSPVTARV
+163 IFMLKESVTTKV

-180 DYYGISLLSRLV
+180 DYYGIDLFNRLV
-192 YVKKEDVSNTVEV
+192 YVNKEDVSNTVEV
-205 DISEEIAESIPAILY
+205 DNSEEVAESIPAILY
-220 HFIYLDG
+220 HFIYLNG

-232 DIICHSEEQIDSHF
+232 DIICHSESQIDSHF
-246 KFLSNNDVFTL
+246 KFLSDNDIFTL

-289 FIPFLEKYQ
+289 FIPFLEKYD

-305 VSSWYPVNKFESS
+305 VSSWYPVSKFSS
-318 YLEIASHTHNMH
+318 PYLEIASHTHNMH

-335 LTGQGGG
+335 PTGQGGG
-342 INCLPESEILNDL
+342 INCLPSDEILNDL

-419 EYISNLVLG
+419 DYISNLVLS

>member
-1 MKVKS
+1 MKIKP

-18 AISIMSIISG
+18 VISIG
-28 IFIYNDMK
+28 CGVFIYNDMK
-36 KIEEA
+36 EREEA
-41 SLDVSK
+41 SLNVSN
-47 TRKSLIKDEDILI
+47 TRKSLIKDGDILI
-60 KIKSNYSSVV
+60 KIKSNYGSAV

-77 LYINDNGKYKDVGMI
+77 LYINDNGKYKDVGNI

-100 EVVDN
+100 ESIDN
-105 ISLDNKYFKLL
+105 INLDNKYFKLL
-116 NSDYYISYKDVTP
+116 ANDYYVSYKDVEP
-129 TADTINKRYLNYI
+129 TDESINKRYLNYI
-142 EFPIEVTTKENVIY
+142 EFPIEVTTKESVVY
-156 YDDSFNE
+156 YDENFNE
-163 IFTLKSPVTARV
+163 VFTINIPTTSKV
-175 IVNLD
+175 IVNLN

-192 YVKKEDVSNTVEV
+192 YVRKEDISNIVEV
-205 DISEEIAESIPAILY
+205 DSSEEIAEYIPAILY

-227 DSSCN
+227 DTSCN

-246 KFLSNNDVFTL
+246 KFIADNNVFTL

-289 FIPFLEKYQ
+289 FIPFLEKYG

-305 VSSWYPVNKFESS
+305 VSSWYPVSKFSS
-318 YLEIASHTHNMH
+318 PYLEIASHTHNMH

-335 LTGQGGG
+335 PTGQGGG

-419 EYISNLVLG
+419 DYISNLALG